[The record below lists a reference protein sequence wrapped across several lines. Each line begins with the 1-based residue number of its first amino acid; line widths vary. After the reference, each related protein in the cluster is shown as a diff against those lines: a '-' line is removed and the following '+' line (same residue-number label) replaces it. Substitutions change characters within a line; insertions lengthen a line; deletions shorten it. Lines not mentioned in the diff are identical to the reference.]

1 MRVLSDILTAAS
13 AQLFSLLDLS
23 VAFCCM
29 DHQLLMPDFGVT
41 DIVIAWMISFVI
53 GRSQQVMGNLYSM
66 TV

>member
-1 MRVLSDILTAAS
+1 MRVLSDILTAAN